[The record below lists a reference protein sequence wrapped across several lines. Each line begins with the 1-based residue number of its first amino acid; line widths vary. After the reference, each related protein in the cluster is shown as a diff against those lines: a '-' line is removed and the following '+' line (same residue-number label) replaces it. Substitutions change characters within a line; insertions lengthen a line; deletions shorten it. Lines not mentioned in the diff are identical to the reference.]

1 MNATANA
8 SNKLICETAW
18 SSCCVYFI
26 YETRSES
33 WVVWCLRKRDKKK
46 TQNQVNTQDC
56 QWSWK
61 LLHVCLCGSCVAGA
75 RVLGW
80 KNIFIENGLCTHKT
94 RAMHAVYHQFLLIV
108 FLFSRLRWTTN
119 LVVCDSIAIQ
129 GLLKK
134 TAELISSAW
143 RIPRCFLIESVTSF
157 RKSRFGRS
165 QRRTWFNKP
174 HKNRRFNFPV

>member
-80 KNIFIENGLCTHKT
+80 KNIFIENGLCTHT
-94 RAMHAVYHQFLLIV
+94 RHERCMPSTINFFLLFSC
-108 FLFSRLRWTTN
+108 FLVCVGQRTLSCVTRSLSKVCKENCRTN
-119 LVVCDSIAIQ
+119 LVRMKNPAMFFNWVSNF
-129 GLLKK
+129 
-134 TAELISSAW
+134 IS
-143 RIPRCFLIESVTSF
+143 
-157 RKSRFGRS
+157 
-165 QRRTWFNKP
+165 
-174 HKNRRFNFPV
+174 